1 MAVRHGRVG
10 WSQVRDRVIISR
22 RSSSVGE
29 STRLISAGSAVR
41 IRPPALSDH
50 MDLLSRVRQTIRRH
64 DLARGGTRVLVAL
77 SGGSDSVALAHVLR
91 SLHLAGDL
99 RVVGL
104 AHFNHQ
110 LRAAASDDERF
121 CEGVAASVGWPLLA
135 DRDDVGARAR
145 RERRSIE
152 GAARLARHEFLE
164 RARTHFEADVVA
176 RGHTRDDQAETF
188 LLRLIRG
195 AGSRG
200 LAAMHPRRGAIIRP
214 LLDCRRDDLR
224 AYLDSQ
230 RIAYVADES
239 NEDVSIPRNRVRAE
253 LLPLLERRFNPSI
266 VDVLADEAEI
276 AREEWRWLHD
286 AAEQLGAGI
295 RRRDGGLWRI
305 DADALNAAPPALAR
319 MIVHAAM
326 TAASRGRAVS
336 FQHVAAALRLSR
348 SGAGPFDAPGQRLE
362 RVGTSLVLRCRP
374 EGAVGRYPAGAE
386 TDRVANFFRYP
397 LSIPGS
403 VALAE
408 AGYLVSAETA
418 PSIETARAVSSG
430 GPAGAPDEMTTIVR
444 MDRFHGPLA
453 VRNRRPGD
461 RFRPVGLVGRK
472 KLQDYFVDKKVARAE
487 RDGVPLVVDGLDRIV
502 WVAGYSI
509 DADFRVTD
517 PAQAVLILRVKVLG
531 GSA

>member
-1 MAVRHGRVG
+1 
-10 WSQVRDRVIISR
+10 
-22 RSSSVGE
+22 
-29 STRLISAGSAVR
+29 
-41 IRPPALSDH
+41 

-64 DLARGGTRVLVAL
+64 DLARGGTRVVVAL
-77 SGGSDSVALAHVLR
+77 SGGSDSVALAHLLR
-91 SLHLAGDL
+91 SLDSAGDL
-99 RVVGL
+99 SVVGL

-121 CEGVAASVGWPLLA
+121 CEGVAASIGWPLLV
-135 DRDDVGARAR
+135 DR
-145 RERRSIE
+145 
-152 GAARLARHEFLE
+152 
-164 RARTHFEADVVA
+164 DVVA
-176 RGHTRDDQAETF
+176 LGHTRDDQAETF

-214 LLDCRRDDLR
+214 LVDCRRGDLR

-230 RIAYVADES
+230 RIAYVADAS

-266 VDVLADEAEI
+266 VDVLADEVEI

-295 RRRDGGLWRI
+295 RRRDGGVWYI
-305 DADALNAAPPALAR
+305 DAGALNAAPPALAR

-326 TAASRGRAVS
+326 TEASRGRAVS
-336 FQHVAAALRLSR
+336 FQHVAAALGLSR
-348 SGAGPFDAPGQRLE
+348 SGGGPIDAPGQRVE
-362 RVGTSLVLRCRP
+362 RVGASLVLRGRP
-374 EGAVGRYPAGAE
+374 EGAIGRHPEGTGAGRA
-386 TDRVANFFRYP
+386 ASAFRYP
-397 LSIPGS
+397 LSVPGS

-408 AGYLVSAETA
+408 AGYLVSAESA
-418 PSIETARAVSSG
+418 PSIGTAPAVSSSD
-430 GPAGAPDEMTTIVR
+430 AARETDEMTTIVR
-444 MDRFHGPLA
+444 MDRFRGQLA

-461 RFRPVGLVGRK
+461 RFRPFGLGGQK
-472 KLQDYFVDKKVARAE
+472 KLQDYFVDKKVARAK
-487 RDGVPLVVDGLDRIV
+487 RDGVPLVVDGSDRIV

-509 DADFRVTD
+509 DDDFRVTD